1 MILIDIIV
9 TCGQVFTF
17 FKMFY
22 KFFLKFYNL
31 EVMDL
36 FFRIFIVQLAG
47 IKRQSKSLS
56 LYYEE
61 LKNVDYKKMKIV
73 F

>member
-1 MILIDIIV
+1 MWTGIYFFQNVLQIFSEILQFGSYGLI
-9 TCGQVFTF
+9 FS
-17 FKMFY
+17 Y
-22 KFFLKFYNL
+22 
-31 EVMDL
+31 
-36 FFRIFIVQLAG
+36 FIVQLAG